1 MKNTCQC
8 VFDVLFLH
16 IGGAMRT
23 NIDIDDALLAEAQKL
38 SGKATKKAVVEEG
51 LLTLI
56 RLKRQAKIRAYRGKL
71 QWTGDLDKMRTEAV
85 RTGL

>member
-8 VFDVLFLH
+8 VLAVPFLH
-16 IGGAMRT
+16 IGGGMRT

-38 SGKATKKAVVEEG
+38 SGKTTKKAVVEEG

-71 QWTGDLDKMRTEAV
+71 QWTGDLDKMRTEDDA
-85 RTGL
+85 R

>member
-1 MKNTCQC
+1 MT
-8 VFDVLFLH
+8 VLFLH
-16 IGGAMRT
+16 IGGTMRT

-71 QWTGDLDKMRTEAV
+71 QWTGDLDKMRTEDDA
-85 RTGL
+85 R

>member
-8 VFDVLFLH
+8 VLAVLIFH

-71 QWTGDLDKMRTEAV
+71 QWTGDLDKMRIEDDA
-85 RTGL
+85 R

>member
-1 MKNTCQC
+1 
-8 VFDVLFLH
+8 
-16 IGGAMRT
+16 MRT

-85 RTGL
+85 RAGL